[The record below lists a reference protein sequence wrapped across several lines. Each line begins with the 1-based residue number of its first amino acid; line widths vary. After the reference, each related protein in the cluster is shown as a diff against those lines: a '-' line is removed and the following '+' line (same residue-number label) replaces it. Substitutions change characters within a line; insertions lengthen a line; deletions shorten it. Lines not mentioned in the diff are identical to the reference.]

1 MPVKSEI
8 SWLFR
13 SNEVIFTASVSCISP
28 SLFVST
34 PSDMSTFLKFGSGMF
49 TICAV
54 VKHSENKRKKE
65 KDFLVKLFSFFED
78 LFVKLQKNIQN

>member
-1 MPVKSEI
+1 
-8 SWLFR
+8 
-13 SNEVIFTASVSCISP
+13 
-28 SLFVST
+28 
-34 PSDMSTFLKFGSGMF
+34 MSTFLKFGSGMF